1 MTMLH
6 QYSIPEII
14 SRIQKHNMSEKYDD
28 DDDNTGKTFKLAG
41 EAMTILIILLVI
53 NLILLLVFFYIYAKK
68 FDDMPTW
75 VKILAPVLALLFG
88 PIGFVVALIL
98 VFTIKK

>member
-28 DDDNTGKTFKLAG
+28 DYDTGKTFKLAG

-68 FDDMPTW
+68 FDDIPTW

-98 VFTIKK
+98 IFTIKK